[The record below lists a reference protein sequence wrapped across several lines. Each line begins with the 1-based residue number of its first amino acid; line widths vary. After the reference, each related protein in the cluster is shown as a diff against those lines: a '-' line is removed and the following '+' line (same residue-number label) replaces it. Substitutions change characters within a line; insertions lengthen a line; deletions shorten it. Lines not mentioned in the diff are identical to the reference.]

1 MLKQMLFFTII
12 VVLST
17 ISSAKAQEP
26 YDFSQ
31 VPQYSVRLPGAGYK
45 IDFNLPEFQLGERRP
60 IGPLSVAIASWLAA
74 DLAFPKLKNPPD
86 VEFVSTT
93 EIAVL
98 NATAPLTRDK
108 FVGLEITPSVRNE
121 VSSFYDDTHKV
132 IYLLDR
138 WNGNTPSDISLF
150 VREMVH
156 HLQNE
161 EDRKYESQDAR
172 DEIAIAAQNRWITV
186 YFTNRSAP
194 ITDQARSIN

>member
-12 VVLST
+12 VALST
-17 ISSAKAQEP
+17 ISTAKAQEP

-31 VPQYSVRLPGAGYK
+31 APQFSVRLPGTGYK
-45 IDFNLPEFQLGERRP
+45 IDFNVPEFQLGERRP
-60 IGPLSVAIASWLAA
+60 IIPLSVAIASWLAA
-74 DLAFPKLKNPPD
+74 DLAFPKLQNPPD

-98 NATAPLTRDK
+98 SAKAPLSRDK
-108 FVGLEITPSVRNE
+108 FVGLEVTPSVPNE
-121 VSSFYDDTHKV
+121 VWSLYDDKHKV

-161 EDRKYESQDAR
+161 EGRKYESQDAR
-172 DEIAIAAQNRWITV
+172 DEIAIAAQNRWIAAF
-186 YFTNRSAP
+186 FTNKSA
-194 ITDQARSIN
+194 AVN